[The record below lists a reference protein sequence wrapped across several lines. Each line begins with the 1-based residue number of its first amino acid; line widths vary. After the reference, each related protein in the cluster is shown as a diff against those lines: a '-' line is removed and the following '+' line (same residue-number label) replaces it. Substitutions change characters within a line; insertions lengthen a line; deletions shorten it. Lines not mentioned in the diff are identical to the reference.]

1 MADQVGDIG
10 SPESGGGP
18 PLPHTPPM
26 GIRAVHPGDEPP
38 VAPPDPVPEPSR
50 RERPAPNWPAALISS
65 AGVVAAILGTF
76 LSWRVADH
84 ESGFTTHL
92 IGWDQAGKAVVILVA
107 GLVAAGATGAL
118 WTDLRGLTLKLVLL
132 ATGLVVLAAAGL
144 EIANVLSLDPFDGY
158 VYSVGSGL
166 PVVAAGG
173 ALLVLAALVDRGP
186 WAFGSD
192 RPA

>member
-1 MADQVGDIG
+1 MADQDGG
-10 SPESGGGP
+10 NRPANPAGGP

-26 GIRAVHPGDEPP
+26 GIRAVHPGDDPP
-38 VAPPDPVPEPSR
+38 VAPPTPPRPQR
-50 RERPAPNWPAALISS
+50 HRERPAPNWLAALISS
-65 AGVVAAILGTF
+65 AGVIAAIMGTF

-84 ESGFTTHL
+84 ESGFVTHL

-132 ATGLVVLAAAGL
+132 ATGLVILAVAGL

-173 ALLVLAALVDRGP
+173 ALLVLAALVDRGR

-192 RPA
+192 LPI